1 MRDCESTMTNKNL
14 SWKNCKD
21 GVSFILGE
29 KDTMRNRHI
38 SVWKDSELIL
48 IRSVS
53 FAYQTY
59 EWKCGRGSQD
69 VCFWSRKEEKE
80 IRTEDLNMR
89 VMSQEFRWDWVRL
102 KKKKVKDEYFSPM
115 SSQLYMSSCFT
126 QSSPIFMGSSGHL
139 PQSQQSE
146 RSVLDFPS

>member
-1 MRDCESTMTNKNL
+1 MRDCESTMPNKNL

-29 KDTMRNRHI
+29 KDTMRNRHR
-38 SVWKDSELIL
+38 SVWKDPELIL

-59 EWKCGRGSQD
+59 EWKCGRGSQA

-80 IRTEDLNMR
+80 IWTEDLNMR
-89 VMSQEFRWDWVRL
+89 VMSQEFRWDCVRL
-102 KKKKVKDEYFSPM
+102 KKKS
-115 SSQLYMSSCFT
+115 
-126 QSSPIFMGSSGHL
+126 
-139 PQSQQSE
+139 
-146 RSVLDFPS
+146 